1 MDETQLENLIDMSSN
16 TEIIEEIQTVLKLA
30 FPNSDS
36 TLIKTGFQTTLDLYQ
51 RRFPGYQACSTYYH
65 DLHHS
70 LSTGLTIARLIHGA
84 TLDGF
89 PFTSRQFSLAVVCAF
104 FHDAG
109 FIQEEHD
116 KEGTGAKYTVNHVPR
131 SMDFLAQYG
140 PVLGLTDEEIAN
152 GRVIILCTD
161 LAVAIPSIQFSS
173 ESIALLGK
181 LLNAADLMAQMAER
195 IYLEKLLFLFHE
207 FKEGN
212 VNGFEGEVD
221 LLRKTMGFYD
231 VVSTRFDDVAEK
243 ADRYL
248 RLHFTARWELDSNLY
263 QEAILRQKNYLQEI
277 LSIPD
282 ADPRDHLRRRSVVRK
297 VRQKFGY
304 HN

>member
-1 MDETQLENLIDMSSN
+1 
-16 TEIIEEIQTVLKLA
+16 
-30 FPNSDS
+30 
-36 TLIKTGFQTTLDLYQ
+36 
-51 RRFPGYQACSTYYH
+51 
-65 DLHHS
+65 
-70 LSTGLTIARLIHGA
+70 
-84 TLDGF
+84 
-89 PFTSRQFSLAVVCAF
+89 
-104 FHDAG
+104 
-109 FIQEEHD
+109 
-116 KEGTGAKYTVNHVPR
+116 
-131 SMDFLAQYG
+131 MDFLAQYG